1 MNKKQHEYIISQL
14 DKMQEELESVK
25 DTAKR
30 AELRGKYIELFI
42 DLSTISSIQTETDD
56 EEPPTETEPV
66 AQEVEEEVDNVKNA
80 DEIFEDA
87 EVVRTVIDEDGEEVD
102 ITDAFNALIKEG
114 MDEDFSDSIG
124 LFLTECDGLDL
135 YMNKFNYMEHGIPRA
150 CAAQLAAI
158 LTEQQLQAYIIDFS
172 GLELGTIENSTDF
185 IDDANA
191 EELFDFIRKDME
203 ERQELM
209 NLTIQSSKQATTW
222 VQMNVR
228 LCSWL

>member
-14 DKMQEELESVK
+14 DKMQEELESVE
-25 DTAKR
+25 DAAKR

-42 DLSTISSIQTETDD
+42 DLSTISDIQLEIDD
-56 EEPPTETEPV
+56 EEPVEEVAEVAEEPESVTAETEAV
-66 AQEVEEEVDNVKNA
+66 VEEPKEEPEEEGFD
-80 DEIFEDA
+80 DA
-87 EVVRTVIDEDGEEVD
+87 EVVRSVINEDGEEVD
-102 ITDAFNALIKEG
+102 ITDAFNALRKEG

-124 LFLTECDGLDL
+124 LFLTECEGLDA
-135 YMNKFNYMEHGIPRA
+135 YMNKFSYMEHGIPRA

-172 GLELGTIENSTDF
+172 GLDLGAIESSTDF

-203 ERQELM
+203 ERQE
-209 NLTIQSSKQATTW
+209 
-222 VQMNVR
+222 
-228 LCSWL
+228 

>member
-14 DKMQEELESVK
+14 DKMQEELESVE
-25 DTAKR
+25 DAAKR

-42 DLSTISSIQTETDD
+42 DLSTISNIQPEVDD
-56 EEPPTETEPV
+56 EEPEEVVEEPESVTAETEAV
-66 AQEVEEEVDNVKNA
+66 VEEPKEEAEEEGFD
-80 DEIFEDA
+80 DA
-87 EVVRTVIDEDGEEVD
+87 EVVRSVINEDGEEVD
-102 ITDAFNALIKEG
+102 ITDAFNALRKEG

-124 LFLTECDGLDL
+124 LFLTECEGLDA

-172 GLELGTIENSTDF
+172 GLELGAIENSTEF

-203 ERQELM
+203 ERQE
-209 NLTIQSSKQATTW
+209 
-222 VQMNVR
+222 
-228 LCSWL
+228 

>member
-56 EEPPTETEPV
+56 EEPVEEVAEEPESVTAETEAV
-66 AQEVEEEVDNVKNA
+66 VEEPEEEGFD
-80 DEIFEDA
+80 DA
-87 EVVRTVIDEDGEEVD
+87 EVLRSVINEDGEEVD
-102 ITDAFNALIKEG
+102 ITDAFNALRKEG

-124 LFLTECDGLDL
+124 LFLTECEGLDA
-135 YMNKFNYMEHGIPRA
+135 YMNKFSYMEHGIPRA

-172 GLELGTIENSTDF
+172 GLELGAIESSTDF

-203 ERQELM
+203 ERQE
-209 NLTIQSSKQATTW
+209 
-222 VQMNVR
+222 
-228 LCSWL
+228 

>member
-25 DTAKR
+25 DAAKR

-42 DLSTISSIQTETDD
+42 DLSTISNIQLEVDD
-56 EEPPTETEPV
+56 EEPVEEVVEEPESVTAETEAV
-66 AQEVEEEVDNVKNA
+66 VEEPKEEPEEEEGFD
-80 DEIFEDA
+80 DA
-87 EVVRTVIDEDGEEVD
+87 EVIRSVINEDGEEVD
-102 ITDAFNALIKEG
+102 ITDAFNALRKEG

-124 LFLTECDGLDL
+124 LFLTECEGLDA
-135 YMNKFNYMEHGIPRA
+135 YMNKFKYMEHGIPRA

-172 GLELGTIENSTDF
+172 GLELGAIESSTDF

-203 ERQELM
+203 ERQE
-209 NLTIQSSKQATTW
+209 
-222 VQMNVR
+222 
-228 LCSWL
+228 

>member
-14 DKMQEELESVK
+14 DKMQEELESVE
-25 DTAKR
+25 DAAKR

-42 DLSTISSIQTETDD
+42 DLSTISNIQLEVDD
-56 EEPPTETEPV
+56 EEPEEIVEEPESVTAETEAV
-66 AQEVEEEVDNVKNA
+66 VEEPPKEEPEEEEEEEGFD
-80 DEIFEDA
+80 DA
-87 EVVRTVIDEDGEEVD
+87 EVLRSVINEDGEEVD
-102 ITDAFNALIKEG
+102 ITDAFNALRKEG

-124 LFLTECDGLDL
+124 LFLTECEGLDA
-135 YMNKFNYMEHGIPRA
+135 YMNKFKYMEHGIPRA

-172 GLELGTIENSTDF
+172 GLEIGAIENSTDF

-203 ERQELM
+203 ERQE
-209 NLTIQSSKQATTW
+209 
-222 VQMNVR
+222 
-228 LCSWL
+228 

>member
-14 DKMQEELESVK
+14 DKMQEELESVE
-25 DTAKR
+25 DAAKR

-42 DLSTISSIQTETDD
+42 DLSTISNIQPEVDD
-56 EEPPTETEPV
+56 EEPEEVVEEPESVTAETEAV
-66 AQEVEEEVDNVKNA
+66 VEEPKEEAEEEGFD
-80 DEIFEDA
+80 DA
-87 EVVRTVIDEDGEEVD
+87 EVVRSVINEDGEEVD
-102 ITDAFNALIKEG
+102 ITDAFNALRKEG

-124 LFLTECDGLDL
+124 LFLTECEGLDA
-135 YMNKFNYMEHGIPRA
+135 YMNKFKYMEHGIPRA

-172 GLELGTIENSTDF
+172 GLDLGAIENSTDF

-203 ERQELM
+203 ERQE
-209 NLTIQSSKQATTW
+209 
-222 VQMNVR
+222 
-228 LCSWL
+228 

>member
-14 DKMQEELESVK
+14 DKMQEELESVE
-25 DTAKR
+25 DAAKR

-42 DLSTISSIQTETDD
+42 DLSTISNVQLEVDD
-56 EEPPTETEPV
+56 EEPEEIVEEPESVTAETEAV
-66 AQEVEEEVDNVKNA
+66 VEEPEEEETFD
-80 DEIFEDA
+80 DA
-87 EVVRTVIDEDGEEVD
+87 EVLRSVINEDGEEVD
-102 ITDAFNALIKEG
+102 ITDAFNALRKEG

-124 LFLTECDGLDL
+124 LFLTECEGLDA
-135 YMNKFNYMEHGIPRA
+135 YMNKFSYMEHGIPRA

-172 GLELGTIENSTDF
+172 GLDLGAIENSTDF

-203 ERQELM
+203 ERQE
-209 NLTIQSSKQATTW
+209 
-222 VQMNVR
+222 
-228 LCSWL
+228 

>member
-14 DKMQEELESVK
+14 DKMQEELESVE
-25 DTAKR
+25 DAAKR

-42 DLSTISSIQTETDD
+42 DLSTISNIQLEVDD
-56 EEPPTETEPV
+56 EEPVEEVAEEPESVTAETEAVVEEPKE
-66 AQEVEEEVDNVKNA
+66 EVEEEGFD
-80 DEIFEDA
+80 DA
-87 EVVRTVIDEDGEEVD
+87 EVVRSVINEDGEEVD
-102 ITDAFNALIKEG
+102 ITDAFNALRKEG

-124 LFLTECDGLDL
+124 LFLTECEGLDA
-135 YMNKFNYMEHGIPRA
+135 YMNKFSYMEHGIPRA

-172 GLELGTIENSTDF
+172 GLDLGAIESSTDF

-203 ERQELM
+203 ERQE
-209 NLTIQSSKQATTW
+209 
-222 VQMNVR
+222 
-228 LCSWL
+228 

>member
-14 DKMQEELESVK
+14 DKMQEELESVE
-25 DTAKR
+25 DAAKR

-42 DLSTISSIQTETDD
+42 DLSTISNIQLEIDD
-56 EEPPTETEPV
+56 EEP
-66 AQEVEEEVDNVKNA
+66 EEEVAEEPESVTAETEAVVEEPPKEEPEEEEGFD
-80 DEIFEDA
+80 DA
-87 EVVRTVIDEDGEEVD
+87 EVLRSVINEDGEEVD
-102 ITDAFNALIKEG
+102 ITDAFNALRKEG

-124 LFLTECDGLDL
+124 LFLTECEGLDA
-135 YMNKFNYMEHGIPRA
+135 YMNKFSYMEHGIPRA

-172 GLELGTIENSTDF
+172 GLDLGAIENSTDF

-203 ERQELM
+203 ERQE
-209 NLTIQSSKQATTW
+209 
-222 VQMNVR
+222 
-228 LCSWL
+228 

>member
-14 DKMQEELESVK
+14 DKMQEELESVE
-25 DTAKR
+25 DAAKR

-42 DLSTISSIQTETDD
+42 DLSTISDIQLEVDD
-56 EEPPTETEPV
+56 EEPVEEVAEEPESVTAETEAVVEEPKE
-66 AQEVEEEVDNVKNA
+66 EVEEEGFD
-80 DEIFEDA
+80 DA
-87 EVVRTVIDEDGEEVD
+87 EVVRSVINEDGEEVD
-102 ITDAFNALIKEG
+102 ITDAFNALRKEG

-124 LFLTECDGLDL
+124 LFLTECEGLDA
-135 YMNKFNYMEHGIPRA
+135 YMNKFKYMEHGIPRA

-172 GLELGTIENSTDF
+172 GLDLGAIENSTDF

-203 ERQELM
+203 ERQE
-209 NLTIQSSKQATTW
+209 
-222 VQMNVR
+222 
-228 LCSWL
+228 

>member
-25 DTAKR
+25 DAAKR

-42 DLSTISSIQTETDD
+42 DLSTISSIQSETDD
-56 EEPPTETEPV
+56 EEPPTETESMIEEEIKHRGQV
-66 AQEVEEEVDNVKNA
+66 VQEVEEEVDNVKNA

-172 GLELGTIENSTDF
+172 GLELSTIENSTDF

-203 ERQELM
+203 ERQE
-209 NLTIQSSKQATTW
+209 
-222 VQMNVR
+222 
-228 LCSWL
+228 

>member
-14 DKMQEELESVK
+14 DKMQEELESVE
-25 DTAKR
+25 DAAKR

-42 DLSTISSIQTETDD
+42 DLSTISNIQLEIDD
-56 EEPPTETEPV
+56 EEPVEEVAEEPESVTAETEAV
-66 AQEVEEEVDNVKNA
+66 VEEPKEEPEEEEGFD
-80 DEIFEDA
+80 DA
-87 EVVRTVIDEDGEEVD
+87 EVLRSVINEDGEEVD
-102 ITDAFNALIKEG
+102 ITDAFNALRKEG

-124 LFLTECDGLDL
+124 LFLTECEGLDA
-135 YMNKFNYMEHGIPRA
+135 YMNKFKYMEHGIPRA

-172 GLELGTIENSTDF
+172 GLDLGAIESSTDF

-203 ERQELM
+203 EREE
-209 NLTIQSSKQATTW
+209 
-222 VQMNVR
+222 
-228 LCSWL
+228 

>member
-14 DKMQEELESVK
+14 DKMQEELESVE
-25 DTAKR
+25 DAAKR

-42 DLSTISSIQTETDD
+42 DLSTISNIQLEVDD
-56 EEPPTETEPV
+56 EEPEEVVEEPESVTAETEAV
-66 AQEVEEEVDNVKNA
+66 VEEPKEEPEEEEGFD
-80 DEIFEDA
+80 DA
-87 EVVRTVIDEDGEEVD
+87 EVLRSVINEDGEEVD
-102 ITDAFNALIKEG
+102 ITDAFNALRKEG

-124 LFLTECDGLDL
+124 LFLTECEGLDA
-135 YMNKFNYMEHGIPRA
+135 YMNKFKYMEHGIPRA

-172 GLELGTIENSTDF
+172 GLELGAIENSTDF

-203 ERQELM
+203 ERQE
-209 NLTIQSSKQATTW
+209 
-222 VQMNVR
+222 
-228 LCSWL
+228 

>member
-14 DKMQEELESVK
+14 DKMQEELESVE
-25 DTAKR
+25 DAAKR

-42 DLSTISSIQTETDD
+42 DLSTISNIQLEVDD
-56 EEPPTETEPV
+56 EEPEEVVEEPESVTAETEAV
-66 AQEVEEEVDNVKNA
+66 VEEPKEEPEEEGFD
-80 DEIFEDA
+80 DA
-87 EVVRTVIDEDGEEVD
+87 EVVRSVINEDGEEVD
-102 ITDAFNALIKEG
+102 ITDAFNALRKEG

-124 LFLTECDGLDL
+124 LFLTECEGLDA
-135 YMNKFNYMEHGIPRA
+135 YMNKFSYMEHGIPRA

-172 GLELGTIENSTDF
+172 CLDLGAIENSTDF

-203 ERQELM
+203 ERQE
-209 NLTIQSSKQATTW
+209 
-222 VQMNVR
+222 
-228 LCSWL
+228 

>member
-14 DKMQEELESVK
+14 DKMQEELESVE
-25 DTAKR
+25 DAAKR

-42 DLSTISSIQTETDD
+42 DLSTISNVQLEVDD
-56 EEPPTETEPV
+56 EEPEEVAEEPESVTAETEAV
-66 AQEVEEEVDNVKNA
+66 VEEPKEEPEEEEGFD
-80 DEIFEDA
+80 DA
-87 EVVRTVIDEDGEEVD
+87 EVLRSVINEDGEEVD
-102 ITDAFNALIKEG
+102 ITDAFNALRKEG

-124 LFLTECDGLDL
+124 LFLTECEGLDA
-135 YMNKFNYMEHGIPRA
+135 YMNKFSYMEHGIPRA

-172 GLELGTIENSTDF
+172 GLDLGAIENSTDF

-203 ERQELM
+203 ERQE
-209 NLTIQSSKQATTW
+209 
-222 VQMNVR
+222 
-228 LCSWL
+228 

>member
-14 DKMQEELESVK
+14 DKMQEQLESVE
-25 DTAKR
+25 DAAKR

-42 DLSTISSIQTETDD
+42 DLSTISDIQLEVDD
-56 EEPPTETEPV
+56 EEP
-66 AQEVEEEVDNVKNA
+66 EEEVAEEPESVTAETEAVVEEPKEEPEEEGFD
-80 DEIFEDA
+80 DA
-87 EVVRTVIDEDGEEVD
+87 EVVRSVINEDGEEVD
-102 ITDAFNALIKEG
+102 ITDAFNALRKEG

-124 LFLTECDGLDL
+124 LFLTECEGLDA
-135 YMNKFNYMEHGIPRA
+135 YMNKFKYMEHGIPRA

-172 GLELGTIENSTDF
+172 GLDLGAIENSTDF

-203 ERQELM
+203 ERQE
-209 NLTIQSSKQATTW
+209 
-222 VQMNVR
+222 
-228 LCSWL
+228 

>member
-14 DKMQEELESVK
+14 DKMQEELESVE

-42 DLSTISSIQTETDD
+42 DLSTISDIQLEVDD
-56 EEPPTETEPV
+56 EEPVEEVAEEPESVTAETEAVVEEPKE
-66 AQEVEEEVDNVKNA
+66 EVEEEGFD
-80 DEIFEDA
+80 DA
-87 EVVRTVIDEDGEEVD
+87 EVVRSVINEDGEEVD
-102 ITDAFNALIKEG
+102 ITDAFNALRKEG

-124 LFLTECDGLDL
+124 LFLTECEGLDA
-135 YMNKFNYMEHGIPRA
+135 YMNKFSYMEHGIPRA

-172 GLELGTIENSTDF
+172 GLDLGAIENSTDF

-203 ERQELM
+203 ERQE
-209 NLTIQSSKQATTW
+209 
-222 VQMNVR
+222 
-228 LCSWL
+228 

>member
-14 DKMQEELESVK
+14 DKMQEELESVE
-25 DTAKR
+25 DAAKR

-42 DLSTISSIQTETDD
+42 DLSTISNIQLEIDD
-56 EEPPTETEPV
+56 EEPEEVVEEPESVTAETEAV
-66 AQEVEEEVDNVKNA
+66 VEEPKEEPEEEEGFD
-80 DEIFEDA
+80 DA
-87 EVVRTVIDEDGEEVD
+87 EVLRSVINEDGEEVD
-102 ITDAFNALIKEG
+102 ITDAFNALRKEG

-124 LFLTECDGLDL
+124 LFLTECEGLDA
-135 YMNKFNYMEHGIPRA
+135 YMNKFSYMEHGIPRA

-172 GLELGTIENSTDF
+172 GLELGAIESSTDF

-203 ERQELM
+203 ERQE
-209 NLTIQSSKQATTW
+209 
-222 VQMNVR
+222 
-228 LCSWL
+228 

>member
-14 DKMQEELESVK
+14 DKMQEELESVE
-25 DTAKR
+25 DAAKR

-42 DLSTISSIQTETDD
+42 DLSTISNIQLEVDD
-56 EEPPTETEPV
+56 EEPEEVVEEPESVTAETEAV
-66 AQEVEEEVDNVKNA
+66 VEEPKEEPEEEGFD
-80 DEIFEDA
+80 DA
-87 EVVRTVIDEDGEEVD
+87 EVLRSVINEDGEEVD
-102 ITDAFNALIKEG
+102 ITDAFNALRKEG

-124 LFLTECDGLDL
+124 LFLTECEGLDA
-135 YMNKFNYMEHGIPRA
+135 YMNKFKYMEHGIPRA

-172 GLELGTIENSTDF
+172 GLDLGAIENSTDF

-203 ERQELM
+203 ERQE
-209 NLTIQSSKQATTW
+209 
-222 VQMNVR
+222 
-228 LCSWL
+228 

>member
-14 DKMQEELESVK
+14 DKMQEELESVE
-25 DTAKR
+25 DAAKR

-42 DLSTISSIQTETDD
+42 DLSTISNVQLEVDD
-56 EEPPTETEPV
+56 EEPVEEVAEEPESVTAETEAV
-66 AQEVEEEVDNVKNA
+66 VEEPKEEPEEEGFD
-80 DEIFEDA
+80 DA
-87 EVVRTVIDEDGEEVD
+87 EVVRSVINEDGEEVD
-102 ITDAFNALIKEG
+102 ITDAFNALRKEG

-124 LFLTECDGLDL
+124 LFLTECEGLDA
-135 YMNKFNYMEHGIPRA
+135 YMNKFKYMEHGIPRA

-172 GLELGTIENSTDF
+172 GLELGAIENSTDF

-203 ERQELM
+203 ERQE
-209 NLTIQSSKQATTW
+209 
-222 VQMNVR
+222 
-228 LCSWL
+228 

>member
-14 DKMQEELESVK
+14 DKMQEELESVE
-25 DTAKR
+25 DAAKR

-42 DLSTISSIQTETDD
+42 DLSTISNIQLEVDD
-56 EEPPTETEPV
+56 EEPEEVVEEPESVTAETEAV
-66 AQEVEEEVDNVKNA
+66 VEEPKEEAEEEGFD
-80 DEIFEDA
+80 DA
-87 EVVRTVIDEDGEEVD
+87 EVVRSVINEDGEEVD
-102 ITDAFNALIKEG
+102 ITDAFNALRKEG
-114 MDEDFSDSIG
+114 MDENFSDSIG
-124 LFLTECDGLDL
+124 LFLTECEGLDA
-135 YMNKFNYMEHGIPRA
+135 YMNKFKYMEHGIPRA

-203 ERQELM
+203 ERQE
-209 NLTIQSSKQATTW
+209 
-222 VQMNVR
+222 
-228 LCSWL
+228 

>member
-14 DKMQEELESVK
+14 DKMQEELESVE
-25 DTAKR
+25 DAAKR

-42 DLSTISSIQTETDD
+42 DLSTISDIQLEVDD
-56 EEPPTETEPV
+56 EEPVEEVAEEPESVTAETEAV
-66 AQEVEEEVDNVKNA
+66 VEEPKEEAEEEGFD
-80 DEIFEDA
+80 DA
-87 EVVRTVIDEDGEEVD
+87 EVVRSVINEDGEEVD
-102 ITDAFNALIKEG
+102 ITDAFNALRKEG

-124 LFLTECDGLDL
+124 LFLTECEGLDA

-172 GLELGTIENSTDF
+172 GLDLGAIENSTDF

-203 ERQELM
+203 ERQE
-209 NLTIQSSKQATTW
+209 
-222 VQMNVR
+222 
-228 LCSWL
+228 

>member
-14 DKMQEELESVK
+14 DKMQEELESVE
-25 DTAKR
+25 DAAKR

-42 DLSTISSIQTETDD
+42 DLSTISNIQSEVDD
-56 EEPPTETEPV
+56 GEPEEVVEEPESVTAETEAV
-66 AQEVEEEVDNVKNA
+66 VEEPKEEAEEEGFD
-80 DEIFEDA
+80 DA
-87 EVVRTVIDEDGEEVD
+87 EVVRSVINEDGEEVD
-102 ITDAFNALIKEG
+102 ITDAFNALMKEG

-124 LFLTECDGLDL
+124 LFLTECEGLDA

-172 GLELGTIENSTDF
+172 GLDLGAIESSTDF

-203 ERQELM
+203 ERQE
-209 NLTIQSSKQATTW
+209 
-222 VQMNVR
+222 
-228 LCSWL
+228 

>member
-14 DKMQEELESVK
+14 DKMQEELESVE
-25 DTAKR
+25 DAAKR

-42 DLSTISSIQTETDD
+42 DLSTISDIQLEVDD
-56 EEPPTETEPV
+56 EEPVEEVAEEPESVTAETEAV
-66 AQEVEEEVDNVKNA
+66 VEEPKEEPEEEGFD
-80 DEIFEDA
+80 DA
-87 EVVRTVIDEDGEEVD
+87 EVLRSVINEDGEEVD
-102 ITDAFNALIKEG
+102 ITDAFNALRKEG

-124 LFLTECDGLDL
+124 LFLTECEGLDA
-135 YMNKFNYMEHGIPRA
+135 YMNKFSYMEHGIPRA

-172 GLELGTIENSTDF
+172 GLDLGAIENSTDF

-203 ERQELM
+203 ERQE
-209 NLTIQSSKQATTW
+209 
-222 VQMNVR
+222 
-228 LCSWL
+228 

>member
-14 DKMQEELESVK
+14 DKMQEELESVE
-25 DTAKR
+25 DAAKR

-42 DLSTISSIQTETDD
+42 DLSTISNIQLEIDD
-56 EEPPTETEPV
+56 EEPEEVAEEPESVTAETEAV
-66 AQEVEEEVDNVKNA
+66 VEEPKEEPEEEEGFD
-80 DEIFEDA
+80 DA
-87 EVVRTVIDEDGEEVD
+87 EVLRSVINEDGEEVD
-102 ITDAFNALIKEG
+102 ITDAFNALRKEG

-124 LFLTECDGLDL
+124 LFLTECEGLDA
-135 YMNKFNYMEHGIPRA
+135 YMNKFSYMEHGIPRA

-172 GLELGTIENSTDF
+172 GLDLGAIENSTDF

-203 ERQELM
+203 ERQE
-209 NLTIQSSKQATTW
+209 
-222 VQMNVR
+222 
-228 LCSWL
+228 

>member
-14 DKMQEELESVK
+14 DKMQEELESVE
-25 DTAKR
+25 DAAKR

-42 DLSTISSIQTETDD
+42 DLSTISNIQPEVDD
-56 EEPPTETEPV
+56 EEPEEVVEEPESVTAETEAVVEEPKEEP
-66 AQEVEEEVDNVKNA
+66 EVEEEGFD
-80 DEIFEDA
+80 DA
-87 EVVRTVIDEDGEEVD
+87 EVIRSVINEDGEEVD
-102 ITDAFNALIKEG
+102 ITDAFNALRKEG

-124 LFLTECDGLDL
+124 LFLTECEGLDA
-135 YMNKFNYMEHGIPRA
+135 YMNKFSYMEHGIPRA

-172 GLELGTIENSTDF
+172 GLDLGAIESSTDF

-203 ERQELM
+203 ERQE
-209 NLTIQSSKQATTW
+209 
-222 VQMNVR
+222 
-228 LCSWL
+228 

>member
-56 EEPPTETEPV
+56 EEPPTETESMIEEEIKHRGQV
-66 AQEVEEEVDNVKNA
+66 VQEVEEEVDNVKNA

-203 ERQELM
+203 ERQE
-209 NLTIQSSKQATTW
+209 
-222 VQMNVR
+222 
-228 LCSWL
+228 

>member
-14 DKMQEELESVK
+14 DKMQEELESVE

-42 DLSTISSIQTETDD
+42 DLSTISDIQLEVDD
-56 EEPPTETEPV
+56 EEPVEEVAEEPESVTAETEAVVEEPKE
-66 AQEVEEEVDNVKNA
+66 EVEEEGFD
-80 DEIFEDA
+80 DA
-87 EVVRTVIDEDGEEVD
+87 EVVRSVINEDGEEVD
-102 ITDAFNALIKEG
+102 ITDAFNALRKEG

-124 LFLTECDGLDL
+124 LFLTECEGLDA
-135 YMNKFNYMEHGIPRA
+135 YMNKFKYMEHGIPRA

-172 GLELGTIENSTDF
+172 GLDLGAIENSTDF

-203 ERQELM
+203 ERQE
-209 NLTIQSSKQATTW
+209 
-222 VQMNVR
+222 
-228 LCSWL
+228 